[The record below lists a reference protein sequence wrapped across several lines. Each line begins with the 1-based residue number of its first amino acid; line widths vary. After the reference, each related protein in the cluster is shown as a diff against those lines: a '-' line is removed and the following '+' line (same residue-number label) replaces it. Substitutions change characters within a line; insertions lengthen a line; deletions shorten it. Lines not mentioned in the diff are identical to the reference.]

1 MYRINQNQEIIS
13 LLLKIK
19 EVEEEYPPDL
29 LAARRA
35 QFLLLLT
42 RYIGAWIRVERIFFR

>member
-29 LAARRA
+29 LTARRA